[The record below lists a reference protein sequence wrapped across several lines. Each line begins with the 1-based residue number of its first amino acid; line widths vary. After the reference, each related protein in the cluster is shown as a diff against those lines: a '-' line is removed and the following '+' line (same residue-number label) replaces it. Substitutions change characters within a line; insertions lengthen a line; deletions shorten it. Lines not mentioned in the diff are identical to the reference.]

1 MNLKQIKE
9 KIVSNFNEEEGEAY
23 TSFDDAIDAINE
35 YYITNYMY
43 CIDGFSLFFDWSKAI
58 EKYYNIPLLNANHDI
73 VIQGDSELSRTT
85 IIENT
90 NDKLVIFCYCFA
102 DEGQLPVNYTVTVF
116 ADGRISY
123 DLGEFKH
130 DYRDYTNYIDDI
142 EAIGKHLNYDTKKF
156 TSEQLSN
163 IIKNYIDIF
172 LAVVPVCQDLF
183 TPIDTGL
190 SNNASNELDNKIVE
204 FSRELAEGK
213 MSKFNQL
220 PLELKKNLFNHISD
234 RVMHY
239 DFEYDF
245 EQD

>member
-1 MNLKQIKE
+1 MNLKEIKE
-9 KIVSNFNEEEGEAY
+9 KIVSNFNEEEGAELNIFNADI
-23 TSFDDAIDAINE
+23 FNE
-35 YYITNYMY
+35 YDVSNYVY
-43 CIDGFSLFFDWSKAI
+43 CIEGFSLFLDWSKAI
-58 EKYYNIPLLNANHDI
+58 EKHYNIPLLNTNDDI

-102 DEGQLPVNYTVTVF
+102 DEGQMPVNYTVTFF
-116 ADGRISY
+116 ADGHSEY

-142 EAIGKHLNYDTKKF
+142 EAIGKYLNYDTKKF

-172 LAVVPVCQDLF
+172 LAVVPVCRALF
-183 TPIDTGL
+183 TPIDTEL
-190 SNNASNELDNKIVE
+190 IDKASNELDNKIVE

-213 MSKFNQL
+213 MMKFNQL
-220 PLELKKNLFNHISD
+220 PLELKKNLFNHIAN
-234 RVMHY
+234 RVMRY
-239 DFEYDF
+239 DFEYDV
-245 EQD
+245 EYD

>member
-9 KIVSNFNEEEGEAY
+9 KIVSNFNEEQNAELK
-23 TSFDDAIDAINE
+23 SFDADILNE
-35 YYITNYMY
+35 YDISNYVY
-43 CIDGFSLFFDWSKAI
+43 CIEGFSLFFDWSKSI
-58 EKYYNIPLLNANHDI
+58 EKYYNVSLLDLNHDI
-73 VIQGDSELSRTT
+73 VIQTWSELSRTT

-102 DEGQLPVNYTVTVF
+102 DEGQMPVNYTVTF
-116 ADGRISY
+116 FEDGHSEY

-142 EAIGKHLNYDTKKF
+142 EAIGKYLNYDTKKF

-163 IIKNYIDIF
+163 IVKNYIDIF

-183 TPIDTGL
+183 TPIDTEL
-190 SNNASNELDNKIVE
+190 INNASNELDNKIVE

-213 MSKFNQL
+213 MIKFNQL
-220 PLELKKNLFNHISD
+220 PLELKKNLFNHIAD
-234 RVMHY
+234 RVMKY
-239 DFEYDF
+239 NFEYNF
-245 EQD
+245 EEED